1 MAKLASLSGWELL
14 LVLLALATAAAFSVW
29 AAVWVMWT
37 IRPLLT
43 GAAALVAVA
52 WTLRALRQHRASEEW
67 KSANDW
73 ISS

>member
-1 MAKLASLSGWELL
+1 MAKLASLSGWELFL
-14 LVLLALATAAAFSVW
+14 LLIALATAVAFSVW
-29 AAVWVMWT
+29 AVVWVMWM

-43 GAAALVAVA
+43 GAAALIAVG
-52 WTLRALRQHRASEEW
+52 WTVRALRHHRASEEW